1 MLGVYVVITIVILCI
16 AYAGVEETMRLFA
29 YLDLQL
35 RYTWVRFRMYL
46 MRRKLEQQLI
56 KDLPDYNK
64 LIKELKKMT
73 EENRDCPTLNWIG
86 RCEKCGATGSM
97 VSMSGVAL
105 GIHLTLV
112 SLTLLVLFVTS

>member
-1 MLGVYVVITIVILCI
+1 MLGLYVVVAIVILCI

-56 KDLPDYNK
+56 KDLPEYNK
-64 LIKELKKMT
+64 VIKELKK
-73 EENRDCPTLNWIG
+73 NDR
-86 RCEKCGATGSM
+86 S
-97 VSMSGVAL
+97 
-105 GIHLTLV
+105 
-112 SLTLLVLFVTS
+112 